1 MTLFGRRPA
10 GLKTPA
16 PNIPKLG
23 RLQPARQGLVSK
35 AESNT
40 KYGGKCGFPAEWTIA
55 RKVRTAGSIGESL
68 RIRKPNSHLI
78 VSSSIVY
85 RELPKSRLCYARFL
99 RFSGGSCA
107 VRVVFLPVIHMAVDL
122 ESKDEPVDTR
132 TPEALIETSQA
143 ERAAALR
150 RSRMIGYVLLV
161 ATSVGW
167 GLNWP
172 VTKRLLSELPPLSLR
187 GLSGII
193 GAALLALLA
202 VAFRQSL
209 KVPSALWPRLVL
221 LSLLNVTAWM
231 ALMGLAL
238 TFLPASEAAVM
249 AYTMPVWASVLA
261 WPILGER
268 ISLLRVVAMAMAIAG
283 LVALMG
289 GGGVSAT
296 SAKMP
301 GILLA
306 LAGAFLFAVGTVLAK
321 RWPLTLPPLTSAVW
335 QILIG
340 CIPVSLAGLLLE
352 QPHFT
357 ALSSLGWSLFAYSI
371 VVQFCVAY
379 ACWFAALERLPAS
392 VAAIG
397 TLLVPVIGV
406 VASATALGEP
416 LGLAQIAA
424 LGFTIAGVVLASRS

>member
-1 MTLFGRRPA
+1 
-10 GLKTPA
+10 
-16 PNIPKLG
+16 
-23 RLQPARQGLVSK
+23 
-35 AESNT
+35 
-40 KYGGKCGFPAEWTIA
+40 
-55 RKVRTAGSIGESL
+55 
-68 RIRKPNSHLI
+68 
-78 VSSSIVY
+78 
-85 RELPKSRLCYARFL
+85 
-99 RFSGGSCA
+99 
-107 VRVVFLPVIHMAVDL
+107 MAVDF

-132 TPEALIETSQA
+132 TPEALIEKSPA
-143 ERAAALR
+143 ERASALR
-150 RSRMIGYVLLV
+150 RSRMIGYLLLV

-193 GAALLALLA
+193 GAALLAALA
-202 VAFRQSL
+202 LAFRQSL
-209 KVPSALWPRLVL
+209 KVPRAQWPRLVL
-221 LSLLNVTAWM
+221 LSLLNVSAWM

-249 AYTMPVWASVLA
+249 AYTMPVWAAVLA
-261 WPILGER
+261 WPVLGER
-268 ISLLRVVAMAMAIAG
+268 ISLLRVLGMALAIAG

-296 SAKMP
+296 QAKLP

-321 RWPLTLPPLTSAVW
+321 RWPLALPPLTSAVW

-352 QPHFT
+352 QPHFA
-357 ALSSLGWSLFAYSI
+357 ALSPLGWSLFAYSI

-379 ACWFAALERLPAS
+379 ACWFAALQRLPAS

>member
-1 MTLFGRRPA
+1 
-10 GLKTPA
+10 
-16 PNIPKLG
+16 
-23 RLQPARQGLVSK
+23 
-35 AESNT
+35 
-40 KYGGKCGFPAEWTIA
+40 
-55 RKVRTAGSIGESL
+55 
-68 RIRKPNSHLI
+68 
-78 VSSSIVY
+78 
-85 RELPKSRLCYARFL
+85 
-99 RFSGGSCA
+99 
-107 VRVVFLPVIHMAVDL
+107 
-122 ESKDEPVDTR
+122 
-132 TPEALIETSQA
+132 
-143 ERAAALR
+143 
-150 RSRMIGYVLLV
+150 
-161 ATSVGW
+161 
-167 GLNWP
+167 LNWP

-193 GAALLALLA
+193 GAALLAVLA
-202 VAFRQSL
+202 LAFRQSL
-209 KVPSALWPRLVL
+209 KVPHALWPRLVL

-296 SAKMP
+296 QAKLP

-340 CIPVSLAGLLLE
+340 CIPVSLAGLLME

-379 ACWFAALERLPAS
+379 ACWFAALQRLPAS

-416 LGLAQIAA
+416 LGMAQIAA

>member
-1 MTLFGRRPA
+1 M
-10 GLKTPA
+10 
-16 PNIPKLG
+16 
-23 RLQPARQGLVSK
+23 
-35 AESNT
+35 
-40 KYGGKCGFPAEWTIA
+40 
-55 RKVRTAGSIGESL
+55 
-68 RIRKPNSHLI
+68 
-78 VSSSIVY
+78 
-85 RELPKSRLCYARFL
+85 
-99 RFSGGSCA
+99 
-107 VRVVFLPVIHMAVDL
+107 VFLPIIHMAVDF

-132 TPEALIETSQA
+132 TPADALIDTSPA

-150 RSRMIGYVLLV
+150 RSRTIGYLLLV

-193 GAALLALLA
+193 GAALLAVLA
-202 VAFRQSL
+202 LAFRQSL
-209 KVPSALWPRLVL
+209 KVPHALWPRLVL

-296 SAKMP
+296 QAKLP

-340 CIPVSLAGLLLE
+340 CIPVSLAGLLME

-379 ACWFAALERLPAS
+379 ACWFAALQRLPAS

-416 LGLAQIAA
+416 LGMAQIAA

>member
-1 MTLFGRRPA
+1 MDSR
-10 GLKTPA
+10 TP
-16 PNIPKLG
+16 
-23 RLQPARQGLVSK
+23 
-35 AESNT
+35 
-40 KYGGKCGFPAEWTIA
+40 
-55 RKVRTAGSIGESL
+55 
-68 RIRKPNSHLI
+68 
-78 VSSSIVY
+78 
-85 RELPKSRLCYARFL
+85 
-99 RFSGGSCA
+99 
-107 VRVVFLPVIHMAVDL
+107 
-122 ESKDEPVDTR
+122 
-132 TPEALIETSQA
+132 PEALSEMSPD
-143 ERAAALR
+143 ERAAAQR
-150 RSRMIGYVLLV
+150 RTRTVGYLLLV

-172 VTKRLLSELPPLSLR
+172 VTKHLLMELPPLSVR

-193 GAALLALLA
+193 GAALLAVLA
-202 VAFRQSL
+202 LAFRQPL
-209 KVPSALWPRLVL
+209 RVPRETWPRLVL

-238 TFLPASEAAVM
+238 VYLPASEAAVM
-249 AYTMPVWASVLA
+249 AYTMPVWASALA

-289 GGGVSAT
+289 GGGIAASY
-296 SAKMP
+296 AKLP
-301 GILLA
+301 GIALA
-306 LAGAFLFAVGTVLAK
+306 LSGAFLFALGTVFGK
-321 RWPLTLPPLTSAVW
+321 RWPLGLPPLTSAVW

-340 CIPVSLAGLLLE
+340 CLPVGLAGLLLE

-357 ALSSLGWSLFAYSI
+357 ALSSLGWTLFGYSI

-379 ACWFAALERLPAS
+379 ACWFAALQRLPAS

-406 VASATALGEP
+406 LASAAALGEP
-416 LGLAQIAA
+416 LGVAQIAA

>member
-1 MTLFGRRPA
+1 
-10 GLKTPA
+10 
-16 PNIPKLG
+16 
-23 RLQPARQGLVSK
+23 
-35 AESNT
+35 
-40 KYGGKCGFPAEWTIA
+40 
-55 RKVRTAGSIGESL
+55 
-68 RIRKPNSHLI
+68 
-78 VSSSIVY
+78 
-85 RELPKSRLCYARFL
+85 
-99 RFSGGSCA
+99 
-107 VRVVFLPVIHMAVDL
+107 MAVDFK
-122 ESKDEPVDTR
+122 SKDEPVDTR
-132 TPEALIETSQA
+132 TPADALIDTSSA

-150 RSRMIGYVLLV
+150 RSRTIGYLLLV

-193 GAALLALLA
+193 GAALLAVLA
-202 VAFRQSL
+202 LAFRQSL
-209 KVPSALWPRLVL
+209 KVPHALWPRLVL

-296 SAKMP
+296 QAKLP

-321 RWPLTLPPLTSAVW
+321 RWPLMLPPLTSAVW

-340 CIPVSLAGLLLE
+340 CIPVSLAGLLME

-379 ACWFAALERLPAS
+379 ACWFAALQRLPAS

-416 LGLAQIAA
+416 LGMAQIAA